1 MLFFFFFIGVFYFF
15 SDVLKAEVKLPRLI
29 SSGMVLQRNMPLKI
43 WGWADPSEKVMVEF
57 LGKTYKT
64 IADRQGNWKVELT
77 PVEAGGPF
85 SMKINNIELENIL
98 IGDVWLCSG
107 QSNMELWI
115 RRVLDLY
122 ADEIR
127 KVNNPDIRLFRSSE
141 RKDFKTPQTDYKDG
155 AWLPATQANIMD
167 FSAVAWFFADYL
179 YQKYHIPV
187 GLISTAIG
195 GSPAE
200 SWLSESYAKKYLDK
214 WLAKE
219 ARIDSLL
226 LKKKP
231 QEGKTNQ
238 YSWFKELGRNDPGV
252 NRWSE
257 DNVDVTGWPLI
268 SLPGYWT
275 EKGVEQKN
283 GSLWFYKEFEIPD
296 SLVNKIAVLRM
307 GRIIDSDSAW
317 VNGTFVGT
325 VSYQYPPRIYQI
337 PVGIL
342 KPGKNILMERVIS
355 QNGKGGFVPD
365 KPYEIRIG
373 SQIIDLTGEWKYH
386 SGAVMKPDVGAG
398 TLHFRPGGLFNG
410 LISPV
415 LGYQLK
421 GVIWYQG
428 ESNTGRARE
437 YKQLF
442 EDLILDW
449 RQQFNQPDLPFL
461 YVQLAN
467 LGKPD
472 RMPVESGWAELRD
485 AQRRALELPNT
496 GMAVTYDIGEWND
509 IHPLNKKEVG
519 RRLALEAERV
529 AYDDSTIVSSGPL
542 YESMEISGNSII
554 LTFSSVGSG
563 LFTNSLLESFQ
574 VAGADGK
581 FVWANAVTLSQ
592 NQVRVWSDDVSNPQT
607 VRYAWADNPSCA
619 NLKNKEGLPAST
631 FTTKN

>member
-1 MLFFFFFIGVFYFF
+1 MVFCFF
-15 SDVLKAEVKLPRLI
+15 SYVLKSEVKLPRLV
-29 SSGMVLQRNMPLKI
+29 SSGMVLQRDVPVKI
-43 WGWADPSEKVMVEF
+43 WGWADPSEKIKVEF
-57 LGKTYKT
+57 LGKTYQTK
-64 IADRQGNWKVELT
+64 ADRQGNWKVEFP

-85 SMKINNIELENIL
+85 TMKINEIDLDNIL

-122 ADEIR
+122 ADEI
-127 KVNNPDIRLFRSSE
+127 KQVNNPEIRLFRSSE
-141 RKDFKTPQTDYKDG
+141 RKDFEIPQKDYKDG
-155 AWLPATQANIMD
+155 NWLPATQANIMD

-200 SWLSESYAKKYLDK
+200 SWLSESYAKKYLDD

-219 ARIDSLL
+219 AGTDSIHM
-226 LKKKP
+226 KKESSEEK
-231 QEGKTNQ
+231 ENH
-238 YSWFKELGRNDPGV
+238 YSWFEELGRRDPGV
-252 NRWSE
+252 SHWSK
-257 DNVDVTGWPLI
+257 DDVDVTGWPLI

-275 EKGVEQKN
+275 EKGVKQQH
-283 GSLWFYKEFEIPD
+283 GSIWFYKEFEIPD
-296 SLVNKIAVLRM
+296 SLVNKEAVLRM

-317 VNGTFVGT
+317 VNGTFTGT

-337 PVGIL
+337 PAGVL
-342 KPGKNILMERVIS
+342 KPGKNKVMVRVIC
-355 QNGKGGFVPD
+355 QNEKGGFVPD
-365 KPYEIRIG
+365 KPYEIRIS

-398 TLHFRPGGLFNG
+398 ALHFRPGGLFNG
-410 LISPV
+410 LISPA
-415 LGYQLK
+415 LGFRLR
-421 GVIWYQG
+421 GIIWYQG
-428 ESNTGRARE
+428 ESNTGRANE

-442 EDLILDW
+442 EDLIRDW
-449 RQQFNQPDLPFL
+449 RQQFNQPELPFL
-461 YVQLAN
+461 YVQLPN

-472 RMPVESGWAELRD
+472 RLPVESDWAMLRD

-496 GMAVTYDIGEWND
+496 GMAVTCDIGEWND
-509 IHPLNKKEVG
+509 LHPLNKKEVG

-529 AYDDSTIVSSGPL
+529 AYHDSSVVSSGPL
-542 YESMEISGNSII
+542 YKSMEISGNSII

-574 VAGADGK
+574 IAGADGI
-581 FVWANAVTLSQ
+581 FVWANAVTLSE
-592 NQVRVWSDDVSNPQT
+592 NKVRVWSDDVGNPQT

-619 NLKNKEGLPAST
+619 NLKNKEGLPASP